1 MGNIFDYLQWRGD
14 LDFNRDD
21 FNEVDNLILSLLSYL
36 EFEGLVSDKIDGK
49 KIPLSKVAEHF
60 KTHKFKS
67 PAFYGNPFFV
77 RIPELLQKAVETHR
91 FSDVQLSGYVN
102 EINYDQSNQFSALV
116 FSLDNLHHFIAFR
129 GTDDTLAGWKEDFQ
143 MSFMEEVP
151 AQKQAAAYVNS
162 IIPKIKGQICLGG
175 HSKGGNLAVYGAIK
189 SNEKIRDSIVSVYNN
204 DGPGFQANV
213 IQSPGYQSML
223 NKIHTFIP
231 KSSIVGLLLE
241 HGEEYKVIGSS
252 GVAIMQ
258 HNLLNWKISGAHFI
272 YENGLTNNS
281 RNFDKALSSW
291 LNQLSIEQ
299 RTDFVDALFEI
310 IQATGAQTLSQ
321 LSREKINSVEIMVKT
336 YKNMDPTVQRLLKVT
351 IEAFFMESKNVLQ
364 KSIEKNLNM
373 LFKRN
378 KFITLK
384 KPTLKIKK

>member
-213 IQSPGYQSML
+213 IQSPGYQSMQ

-310 IQATGAQTLSQ
+310 IKATGAQTLSQ

-378 KFITLK
+378 KYITLK